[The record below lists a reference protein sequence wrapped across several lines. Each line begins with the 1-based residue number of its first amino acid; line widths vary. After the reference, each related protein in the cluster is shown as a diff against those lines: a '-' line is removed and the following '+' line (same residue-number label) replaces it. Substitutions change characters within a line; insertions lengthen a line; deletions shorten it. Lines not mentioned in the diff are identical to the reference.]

1 MRKII
6 ALLLMLLVSVQA
18 IATAE
23 AVSGAEVV
31 GDAQAA
37 AEQAPVKLILRVVD
51 GEGNPLNG
59 AQVTV
64 RDVAD
69 TVVYEYTA
77 DSTGI
82 ATVDTLPVG
91 VYTAKAIDPSDGYS
105 SAQSFNLLAD
115 TAVDLV
121 VRKLAE
127 GSKVAIGSGTEV
139 SGKFFTDMWGNN
151 TSDIDVRAMLHGYS
165 TIAWT
170 NEATYVPDSSVVTVA
185 KPTVDA
191 AGNKTYTFDINPG
204 LTYNDGTPIDARD
217 YVFSVLLQSAP
228 QMKALGAATL
238 GYSQLAGFTAYNSGK
253 KNVFSGVRLIDQ
265 DTFSLTIYKD
275 YLPYFYEM
283 TYVNVTPYPI
293 RVIAPGFAV
302 ADDGDGAYIKPHEGE
317 EAEFTSELLTK
328 TVLDPATGYLS
339 HPMVTSGPYQLVSYD
354 SETAT
359 VAFKANR
366 AYKGNYEGQ
375 RPLIDEVTLAP
386 VKNAEA
392 LDKLQGGTFNI
403 INKMSDNAVIAKGV
417 ALYGNQALKISNYL
431 RSGYGF
437 IGFANEQGPTAS
449 VSVRKAIALSLDKEA
464 YAKAF
469 TGENGQQ
476 VYSYYGLGQW
486 MTTNYV
492 NQMRDLMTTY
502 PLDLEAAKALL
513 VKDGWTL
520 NEKGN
525 KFVEGTDTVR
535 YKLLKSN
542 EIKSYNK
549 IENPVVKPVTL
560 GGGHTLLPLEIHF
573 AKLKDSQAAQLL
585 DEMLTANL
593 KSIGFDV
600 KVTDVEFN
608 EMLAAVNR
616 QTERTY
622 NMFAFA
628 TNFTYVFDPYFA
640 FNDAAEYQG
649 TLNQFGIKDAKLL
662 KLAKTLR
669 ETTPGDETTYVERW
683 LKLMKQYSDDL
694 PTVPLYSNVYYDFTD
709 NTVQNYLPNAHWSW
723 SAALMYT
730 YIGEPL
736 MLSNLLEPATAEA
749 TAEPTAEAM
758 EEPAAE
764 ATEEPAAEATVAP
777 SAEATA

>member
-1 MRKII
+1 MKKII
-6 ALLLMLLVSVQA
+6 ALLLILLVSVQVVA
-18 IATAE
+18 AAE
-23 AVSGAEVV
+23 AVTGAEVV

-37 AEQAPVKLILRVVD
+37 TEQLPVKLILRVVD
-51 GEGNPLNG
+51 GQGSPLTG

-64 RDVAD
+64 RNMAD
-69 TVVYEYTA
+69 EAVYEYIA
-77 DSTGI
+77 DASGVANI
-82 ATVDTLPVG
+82 DTLPAG
-91 VYTAKAIDPSDGYS
+91 VYKAKAVDPSDGYS
-105 SAQSFNLLAD
+105 STQSFNLLED
-115 TAVDLV
+115 TAIDLI
-121 VRKLAE
+121 VRKLAD

-139 SGKFFTDMWGNN
+139 SGKFFTEMWGNN

-191 AGNKTYTFDINPG
+191 AGNKTYTFDVNPG

-228 QMKALGAATL
+228 QMKALGASTL
-238 GYSQLAGFTAYNSGK
+238 GYSQLAGFTAYNAGK
-253 KNVFSGVRLIDQ
+253 NNIFSGVRLIDQ
-265 DTFSLTIYKD
+265 DSFSLTIYKD

-293 RVIAPGFAV
+293 SVIAPGFTV
-302 ADDGDGAYIKPHEGE
+302 ADDGKGAYITPVEGE
-317 EAEFTSELLTK
+317 QEEFTSELLEK
-328 TVLDPATGYLS
+328 TILDPLTGYQS
-339 HPMVTSGPYQLVSYD
+339 HPMVSSGPYQLVSYD
-354 SETAT
+354 PETAT
-359 VAFKANR
+359 VSFKANR

-392 LDKLQGGTFNI
+392 LDKLQAGTFNI
-403 INKMSDNAVIAKGV
+403 INKMSDNAVILKGV
-417 ALYGNQALKISNYL
+417 ELYGSQALKVSNYL

-449 VSVRKAIALSLDKEA
+449 VNVRKAISLSLDKEA

-469 TGENGQQ
+469 TGDNGQT

-486 MTTNYV
+486 MTTDYV
-492 NQMRDLMTTY
+492 NQMRELMTTY

-513 VKDGWTL
+513 VEDGWTL
-520 NEKGN
+520 NDKGN
-525 KFVEGTDTVR
+525 KFVEGTDVIR
-535 YKLLKSN
+535 YKLLKGN
-542 EIKSYNK
+542 ALKAYNK
-549 IENPVVKPVTL
+549 LENPVVKPITI
-560 GGGHTLLPLEIHF
+560 GGGYTLLPLEVNF

-616 QTERTY
+616 QSARTY
-622 NMFAFA
+622 NMFAYA

-649 TLNQFGIKDAKLL
+649 SLNQFGIKDAKLL

-669 ETTPGDETTYVERW
+669 ETTPGDEATYVDRW
-683 LKLMKQYSDDL
+683 LKLMKQYSDVL

-709 NTVQNYLPNAHWSW
+709 NTVQDYLPNAHWSW

-736 MLSNLLEPATAEA
+736 VLSNLLEPAADEA
-749 TAEPTAEAM
+749 SV
-758 EEPAAE
+758 EPAVE
-764 ATEEPAAEATVAP
+764 ATEEPAAEATTQP
-777 SAEATA
+777 